1 MERKMR
7 RNIVWE
13 GADQLHYEIREIV
26 GTARKLADMGVEVI
40 YENIGDPIQKG
51 EEVVPWIREIVT
63 SLTADSKSYGYT
75 ATEGDYKTRD
85 FLAEHVNQR
94 GGCRI
99 TGDDIIFFNGLGDAV
114 STVFAFLKREARVIG
129 PSPAYSTLSS
139 AEAAHSG
146 YNHTTY
152 KLDPENNW
160 MPDLE
165 DLENKVRYN
174 DSIAGI
180 LLINPDNP
188 TGAVY
193 PPEVLK
199 QMVDIARKYD
209 LFVIC
214 DETYA
219 HIVYNGGITCHLS
232 EVIGEVPGI
241 AMRSISKEYPWPG
254 GRCGWLEVFNRHR
267 DSNFDSFIQ
276 TLVNAKRLE
285 VCSTTLPQLSIPL
298 IMGDPRYREHLD
310 HRASVFAARAVEA
323 VERLNKVPGVRVNL
337 PRGAFYLT
345 VLLDPEKV
353 EGFNHLPMTKEV
365 EEFLAEP
372 MAKAAP
378 DKKLVYNLLG
388 ATGICTVPLSGF
400 CSDLPGFRVTLL
412 ENDDEKRVQIW
423 ETLAE
428 ALTAMLD

>member
-1 MERKMR
+1 M
-7 RNIVWE
+7 
-13 GADQLHYEIREIV
+13 L
-26 GTARKLADMGVEVI
+26 
-40 YENIGDPIQKG
+40 
-51 EEVVPWIREIVT
+51 
-63 SLTADSKSYGYT
+63 SLRYLP
-75 ATEGDYKTRD
+75 
-85 FLAEHVNQR
+85 F
-94 GGCRI
+94 I
-99 TGDDIIFFNGLGDAV
+99 
-114 STVFAFLKREARVIG
+114 KRESRVIG

-146 YNHTTY
+146 YDHTTY

-193 PPEVLK
+193 PIEILQKIVN
-199 QMVDIARKYD
+199 IAKKYD

-219 HIVYNGGITCHLS
+219 HIVYNGGETCHLS

-241 AMRSISKEYPWPG
+241 AMRSISKEFPWPG

-267 DSNFDSFIQ
+267 DGNFDRFIKS
-276 TLVNAKRLE
+276 LIDAKRLE
-285 VCSTTLPQLSIPL
+285 VCSTTLPQLAIPPVYS
-298 IMGDPRYREHLD
+298 DPRYREHLD
-310 HRASVFAARAVEA
+310 RRNRIFGERAKEA
-323 VERLNKVPGVRVNL
+323 VDILNSVPGVRVNL

-345 VLLDPEKV
+345 VLIDKEKIQS
-353 EGFNHLPMTKEV
+353 FTPLPMDKEV
-365 EEFLAEP
+365 EEYLSSRINN
-372 MAKAAP
+372 AP
-378 DKKLVYNLLG
+378 ADKKLVYNLLG
-388 ATGICTVPLSGF
+388 SVGICTVPLSGF

-412 ENDDEKRVQIW
+412 EQDDEKRRNIW
-423 ETLAE
+423 HTLAD
-428 ALTAMLD
+428 ALSRML